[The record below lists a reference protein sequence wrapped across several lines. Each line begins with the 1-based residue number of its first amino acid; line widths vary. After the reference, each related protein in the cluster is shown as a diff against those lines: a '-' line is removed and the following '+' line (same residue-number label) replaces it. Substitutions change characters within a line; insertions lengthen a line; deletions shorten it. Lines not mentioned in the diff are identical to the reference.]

1 MNLLVGSLTMGLLLS
16 LLTLGLLVSYRILQR
31 LDLTVEG
38 SFGVG
43 AAVGAALLA
52 RGTSAVGATLLAG
65 LAGVLA
71 GLVTGVVHTRLR
83 IDTLLAGI
91 LTSTALYSVMLY
103 VMGGGEVSV
112 ATQPT
117 LFAGAERVWRR
128 LGGADVTLFGTEVS
142 ASSVA
147 SLLLLLVLVP
157 LLALAL
163 GRLFR
168 TTLGLSLRAAGDG
181 PSMARAQGIDVDEM
195 VVFALALSNGLVAL
209 SGALFAQYQG
219 FANVQMAVGVFAT
232 GLASLVLGE
241 ALVGRRPVGRAIA
254 AAILGTVAFRLL
266 VSGALRLG
274 LDPNALKLATALLA
288 LAVLVLQGGVRRV
301 LAARHASLP

>member
-16 LLTLGLLVSYRILQR
+16 LLTLGLLVSFRVLNR

-43 AAVGAALLA
+43 AAVAAALLV
-52 RGTSAVGATLLAG
+52 RGTSAAGATLAAAA
-65 LAGVLA
+65 AGVLA
-71 GLVTGVVHTRLR
+71 GLATGVVHTRLR

-103 VMGGGEVSV
+103 VMGGGDVSV
-112 ATQPT
+112 AAQRT
-117 LFAGAERVWRR
+117 LFSEAERLWRGA
-128 LGGADVTLFGTEVS
+128 GGGDVTLFDTTVS
-142 ASSVA
+142 AASWA
-147 SLLLLLVLVP
+147 SLAFLLVLVP
-157 LLALAL
+157 LVALVLA
-163 GRLFR
+163 RLFR
-168 TTLGLSLRAAGDG
+168 TTVGLSARAAGD
-181 PSMARAQGIDVDEM
+181 SETMARAQGVDVGEM
-195 VVFALALSNGLVAL
+195 VVLGLALSNGLVAL

-241 ALVGRRPVGRAIA
+241 ALLGRRTVGRLIA

-288 LAVLVLQGGVRRV
+288 LTVLVLQGGVRRV
-301 LAARHASLP
+301 LAARHAPLP